1 MNHLPGSLPLVS
13 FGVYRMDLEA
23 GELFRNGRKLK
34 LRAQPFQVLAALLER
49 PGEVVTRDELR
60 ARLWPSGTFVDF
72 DRGLNRAVNEVRD
85 VLDDSA
91 SNPRFVETLSKRGY
105 RFIAPVQNGGQPVPG
120 PEEAALP
127 DLISSGRG
135 RQGYWKFALPALVIL
150 ASSFIVFRL
159 ASWPSWLAQRSV
171 QPTIQSLAVLPL
183 QNLSGN
189 AAEDYFADGLTDELI
204 TELAKLGPLR
214 VISRTSSSRY
224 KGSRKPLAAI
234 AEELHVD
241 AVIEGSVVRSGER
254 VRITAQLIRTATDE
268 HIWADS
274 YERSLADVVFIQGQ
288 VAQEIARQVHIQ
300 LTPLQQGSFR
310 QLRPLSPRAHDAYL
324 RGRYF
329 WNLKTEDGL
338 NRGIR
343 YFSQAIA
350 ADPAYAQAYA
360 GLADSYI
367 IEGILGFEP
376 SNRVYPE
383 AKTAALK
390 ALALDNSLAE
400 AHASLADVLK
410 GYEWNWD
417 AAGREYRRAIDLD
430 PNYSV
435 VHQWNANYLSILGRH
450 ADAIAEAQRA
460 RDLDPVS
467 PTINAFVSL
476 TYLRARRY
484 EEAVSEGSKALDFGP
499 RLPLGHWFLGQAY
512 LARADNP
519 RAIDQLR
526 QAVTLSG
533 GSAAYNAALGY
544 AYAVAGDRTEAL
556 TVLREMMDQSRH
568 RYVSPFDI
576 AIVYTGLGD
585 GPSAFEW
592 LEKAYRERT
601 MRLTELA
608 MPIFDPLRPDARFHA
623 LAGHMGLPL

>member
-1 MNHLPGSLPLVS
+1 MNHPPGAPALVS
-13 FGVYRMDLEA
+13 FGVYRLDLEA

-34 LRAQPFQVLAALLER
+34 LRGQPFQVLAALLER

-60 ARLWPSGTFVDF
+60 AKLWPSGTFVDF

-85 VLDDSA
+85 ALGDSA
-91 SNPRFVETLSKRGY
+91 TNPRFVETLSKRGY
-105 RFIAPVQNGGQPVPG
+105 RFIAPVQHGEQPLPAREEATPPQPVF
-120 PEEAALP
+120 
-127 DLISSGRG
+127 SSGGRG
-135 RQGYWKFALPALVIL
+135 RSWKFALAALVLL
-150 ASSFIVFRL
+150 AASFTVFRL
-159 ASWPSWLAQRSV
+159 AGWPSRLARGPAHQA
-171 QPTIQSLAVLPL
+171 IQSLAVLPL
-183 QNLSGN
+183 QNLSGDPT
-189 AAEDYFADGLTDELI
+189 EDYFADGMTDELI
-204 TELAKLGPLR
+204 TELAKLRSLR

-234 AEELHVD
+234 SQELHVD
-241 AVIEGSVVRSGER
+241 AVIEGSVVRAGER

-274 YERSLADVVFIQGQ
+274 YERSLADVVSIQGQ

-310 QLRPLSPRAHDAYL
+310 HLRPLNPQAHDAYL

-338 NRGIR
+338 NRGIQ

-350 ADPAYAQAYA
+350 TDPAYAQAYA

-367 IEGILGFEP
+367 VLGILGFEP
-376 SNRVYPE
+376 SNKVYPE

-390 ALALDNSLAE
+390 ALALDDSLAE

-450 ADAIAEAQRA
+450 AEAIAEAQRA

-484 EEAVSEGSKALDFGP
+484 DEAVSEGAKALDFGP

-512 LARADNP
+512 LARADNSL
-519 RAIDQLR
+519 AIDQLR

-533 GSAAYNAALGY
+533 GSGAYNAALGY
-544 AYAVAGDRTEAL
+544 AYAAAGSRTEAL
-556 TVLREMMDQSRH
+556 AVLREMMNPSRH
-568 RYVSPFDI
+568 RYVSPVDI

-585 GPSAFEW
+585 GRSAIEW

-608 MPIFDPLRPDARFHA
+608 MPIFDRLRPDPRFRA
-623 LAGHMGLPL
+623 LAGHIGLPL